1 MWILFLRKN
10 IQKTAEAYEKMSSV
24 QPGLTYS
31 DAADAWS
38 DSALADVIV
47 PGLLLFLGWAIFSRK
62 RKEAGL
68 YQLLGSTKRGHL
80 EMALAKTIVYFFF
93 AVLLAICYMEVRLYL
108 PF

>member
-1 MWILFLRKN
+1 MQYPMRSFGERKNTGTVHVKAIIVFGCGFFSQKN

-47 PGLLLFLGWAIFSRK
+47 PGLLLFLGWAIFRK
-62 RKEAGL
+62 EKEAGCINCL
-68 YQLLGSTKRGHL
+68 EAQKRSSGDG
-80 EMALAKTIVYFFF
+80 IG
-93 AVLLAICYMEVRLYL
+93 
-108 PF
+108 